1 MKILKKIALALLAC
15 FIALQFYRPE
25 KNTSKGDHT
34 ATFINETNPS
44 SDLKSIFE
52 NSCYNCHSNNTI
64 YPWYNNIAPIS
75 YWMANHIESG
85 KGHLNFSEWDA
96 YNRNE
101 KILKLEELVDEVSK
115 GEMPLAPYTWTHEDA
130 KLTKIQVDA
139 LVEWAER
146 TKVLFELGK
155 QPN

>member
-1 MKILKKIALALLAC
+1 
-15 FIALQFYRPE
+15 
-25 KNTSKGDHT
+25 
-34 ATFINETNPS
+34 
-44 SDLKSIFE
+44 
-52 NSCYNCHSNNTI
+52 
-64 YPWYNNIAPIS
+64 
-75 YWMANHIESG
+75 MANHIESG